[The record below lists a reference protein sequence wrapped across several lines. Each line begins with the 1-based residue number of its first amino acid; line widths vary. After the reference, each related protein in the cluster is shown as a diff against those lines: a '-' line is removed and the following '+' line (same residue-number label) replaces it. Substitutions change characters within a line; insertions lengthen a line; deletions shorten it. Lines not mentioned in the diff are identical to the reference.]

1 MHPKISLEQ
10 WRALVSVVETGSY
23 AGASEAL
30 HKTQSSVT
38 YAVQKIERLLDV
50 KIFEIRGRKA
60 VLTAAGQV
68 LFRRAKLLLEEA
80 AALERGASN
89 MAAGWEPEVRI
100 AAEIVFPT
108 WLLLRCFAAFAE
120 ERPETRI
127 QLFETVLGGTDEALL
142 ERRVDFAISTL
153 VPPGFAGESLMRLRG
168 VAVASPDHPLHRL
181 GREVEL
187 RDLRQHRQILIRDT
201 AIQKTRETGGWQLAE
216 QRWTV
221 SNKAT
226 SIAALRLGLGFAWL
240 PDEIIREELQ
250 SGQLKPLPLRAG
262 GERFVELYLVFPD
275 RDYPGKAAW
284 RLAEIIRERVATMC
298 RAAETAG
305 GEQGP
310 ERGSEA

>member
-23 AGASEAL
+23 AAASEVL

-80 AALERGASN
+80 TALERGASN
-89 MAAGWEPEVRI
+89 MAAGWEPEVRL

-142 ERRVDFAISTL
+142 ERRVDFAISTM

-168 VAVASPDHPLHRL
+168 VAVASPDHPLHQL

-187 RDLRQHRQILIRDT
+187 RDLRQHRQIIIRDT

-226 SIAALRLGLGFAWL
+226 SISALRLGLGFAWL

-298 RAAETAG
+298 RAVETAT
-305 GEQGP
+305 EAHAI
-310 ERGSEA
+310 ERGS

>member
-1 MHPKISLEQ
+1 MD
-10 WRALVSVVETGSY
+10 A
-23 AGASEAL
+23 ASG
-30 HKTQSSVT
+30 KTIVT
-38 YAVQKIERLLDV
+38 VRD
-50 KIFEIRGRKA
+50 
-60 VLTAAGQV
+60 
-68 LFRRAKLLLEEA
+68 A
-80 AALERGASN
+80 AAVAQRIEMVL
-89 MAAGWEPEVRI
+89 RI

-305 GEQGP
+305 GGQAP